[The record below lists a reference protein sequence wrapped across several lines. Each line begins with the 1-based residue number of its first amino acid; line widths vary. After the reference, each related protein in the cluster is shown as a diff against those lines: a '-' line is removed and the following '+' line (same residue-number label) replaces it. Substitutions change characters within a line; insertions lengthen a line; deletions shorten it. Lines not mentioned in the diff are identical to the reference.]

1 LIGDLRREVDD
12 DGGFRDLNDAAKF
25 ARPRQIGVRGQ
36 AARRSRPSSLPLA
49 VPVTLYPAAI
59 SWRATASPNALVAP
73 VIKTLAVAVDSVAM
87 FYISRFDES

>member
-1 LIGDLRREVDD
+1 
-12 DGGFRDLNDAAKF
+12 
-25 ARPRQIGVRGQ
+25 
-36 AARRSRPSSLPLA
+36 
-49 VPVTLYPAAI
+49 LYPAAI